1 MKTCIC
7 KININGKRGSGF
19 FTKIPIND
27 KMVPVFITNN
37 HVINKDYLDNK
48 NEIEVIIYDE
58 LKKIKIKNKAF
69 FSNPE
74 YDVTIIEVNE
84 EKEEIYD
91 YLELDE
97 NIFNKIRINQYI
109 GNTKYIL
116 QYPSYHDEQKLGVS
130 YDIVKIGLKIKNII
144 LYIIAVQNMVHQAH
158 LY

>member
-1 MKTCIC
+1 MAINEVELKDYPKPIFCEQTKIILKQMKTCLC

-19 FTKIPIND
+19 FTKIPND

-69 FSNPE
+69 FSYPE

-84 EKEEIYD
+84 
-91 YLELDE
+91 
-97 NIFNKIRINQYI
+97 
-109 GNTKYIL
+109 
-116 QYPSYHDEQKLGVS
+116 
-130 YDIVKIGLKIKNII
+130 
-144 LYIIAVQNMVHQAH
+144 
-158 LY
+158 